1 MKKKLLFIILPL
13 FMLLL
18 PFNTKAITKINFN
31 ETSNGV
37 INTTIHFDEGFV
49 GGLDVVFKVSDNVK
63 VKNFE
68 FNSAYKSY
76 TKKYSYDAV
85 NHTLRIIV
93 TTGGIGSSHNLLNS
107 KRELTLGKITF
118 ETSSKTSV
126 DYSLDKISL
135 MYNDNNWKSTSIPD
149 AELELGDKS
158 KFTYVVNEEVPPKED
173 EDKDDNDKEDNP
185 GGSTGSETKPGETGD
200 EPVTPTTPSTGNNS
214 GTTNNGS
221 GSTSTSKTPNGTTGS
236 TTTTDKNT
244 STTPATG
251 NVTEDKEE
259 SNDKEDDTLVESDE
273 NTLDTE
279 NESGN
284 NANNTAKST
293 NKTVL
298 IISIIAIVLVVG
310 ILIMVY
316 LSLKNKKS
324 DIDF

>member
-118 ETSSKTSV
+118 ETSYKTSV

-149 AELELGDKS
+149 AELKLGDKS

-185 GGSTGSETKPGETGD
+185 GGNTGSETKPGETENQPG
-200 EPVTPTTPSTGNNS
+200 TSSTPSTGNNS
-214 GTTNNGS
+214 GTTNGS

-236 TTTTDKNT
+236 TTTPDKNT
-244 STTPATG
+244 PTTPATG
-251 NVTEDKEE
+251 NTDENKEE
-259 SNDKEDDTLVESDE
+259 SDNKEDDTLVESDE
-273 NTLDTE
+273 NTPDME

>member
-18 PFNTKAITKINFN
+18 PFNTNAITKINFN

-118 ETSSKTSV
+118 ETSYKTSV

-149 AELELGDKS
+149 AELKLGGNS

-185 GGSTGSETKPGETGD
+185 GGNTGSETKPGEAENQPGTSS
-200 EPVTPTTPSTGNNS
+200 TPSTGNNS
-214 GTTNNGS
+214 GTTNGS

-244 STTPATG
+244 PTTPNEG
-251 NVTEDKEE
+251 NGTEDKEE
-259 SNDKEDDTLVESDE
+259 DTLVEPDE
-273 NTLDTE
+273 YTPDME
-279 NESGN
+279 NESDN
-284 NANNTAKST
+284 NDNNTAKST

-298 IISIIAIVLVVG
+298 IISIIAIILVVG

>member
-18 PFNTKAITKINFN
+18 PFNTKAITKVNFN

-76 TKKYSYDAV
+76 TKKYSYDSV

-149 AELELGDKS
+149 ADLELGGNS

-173 EDKDDNDKEDNP
+173 NP
-185 GGSTGSETKPGETGD
+185 GGSTGSETNPGETED
-200 EPVTPTTPSTGNNS
+200 EPTTPSTPSTGNNS
-214 GTTNNGS
+214 GTTNNGFGSTSSS
-221 GSTSTSKTPNGTTGS
+221 GSTSPSKTPNGTGGS
-236 TTTTDKNT
+236 TNTTDKNT
-244 STTPATG
+244 PTSPNVG
-251 NVTEDKEE
+251 NQDEDKEE
-259 SNDKEDDTLVESDE
+259 SNDKEDDILVEPDE
-273 NTLDTE
+273 YTDDKE
-279 NESGN
+279 NKEGN
-284 NANNTAKST
+284 NANNPSKKT
-293 NKTVL
+293 NKIVL

-310 ILIMVY
+310 ILIMVF
-316 LSLKNKKS
+316 LNLKNKKS